1 MRPVAFVTGASRG
14 IGCEAALDLARRG
27 FDLVLAARTVRE
39 GNGVTPPSSRSGG
52 EAVSVAGSL
61 EHTAELARD
70 LGASTALVPL
80 DLLDD
85 ELVKRAP
92 AAALKAFGRI
102 DALVTSAIVQGPGNM
117 DRLVDLDLD
126 DAERLV
132 RGDYLA
138 TLRLVQ
144 ALIPPMA
151 KRGGGVFV
159 HVTSFAA
166 QNDPRK
172 PAGEGGWGVAYAA
185 AKSAAHRIAGHVHAE
200 FGGRGV
206 RAYNLDPGFVV
217 TEAIKARGT
226 SATPIGDV
234 NGPDRP
240 GRVIGWLTSDDP
252 RTTALSGRTVVT
264 AEWIDQL

>member
-39 GNGVTPPSSRSGG
+39 GDGVTPSSSRRGG
-52 EAVSVAGSL
+52 TAVSVAGSL
-61 EHTAELARD
+61 EHTAEVARD
-70 LGASTALVPL
+70 LGASTALV
-80 DLLDD
+80 LLQ
-85 ELVKRAP
+85 
-92 AAALKAFGRI
+92 AFGRV
-102 DALVTSAIVQGPGNM
+102 DVLVTSAIVQGPGNM

-151 KRGGGVFV
+151 ERGGGVFV

-234 NGPDRP
+234 NGPERP
-240 GRVIGWLTSDDP
+240 GRVIGWLTSDDA
-252 RTTALSGRTVVT
+252 RATAMSGRTVVT